1 MARFWCATSTKKR
14 PFTATW
20 YHAPQGTC
28 LIDRF
33 QKIKNLCKLTGDPT
47 CVPAPLRDDALRA
60 APRDLLHLPQDL
72 QAQVQP
78 RLPPEAVTQL
88 TEEQDIATLP
98 AAICAYG
105 NPDMHLCIW
114 EPWTNNYAQGVWEC
128 QKNEWTRPKVSF
140 MFWWFIEHLRM
151 RVRRDREEHVYD
163 Q

>member
-1 MARFWCATSTKKR
+1 MAVTWPVLCLQHPPKSEHLRQHDITLHKAPASLTDSKK
-14 PFTATW
+14 
-20 YHAPQGTC
+20 
-28 LIDRF
+28 L
-33 QKIKNLCKLTGDPT
+33 KSLCKLTGDPT

-60 APRDLLHLPQDL
+60 APRDLPHLPQDL

-114 EPWTNNYAQGVWEC
+114 EP
-128 QKNEWTRPKVSF
+128 
-140 MFWWFIEHLRM
+140 
-151 RVRRDREEHVYD
+151 
-163 Q
+163 